1 VYILQNRDPFSI
13 RTIKKKGKSSGE
25 DSSELRLIVDVIVSL
40 NYKNSLDGI
49 G

>member
-1 VYILQNRDPFSI
+1 VYILQNRDPFSK
-13 RTIKKKGKSSGE
+13 RTIKKKGKSSAE
-25 DSSELRLIVDVIVSL
+25 NSSELRLSVDVIVSF